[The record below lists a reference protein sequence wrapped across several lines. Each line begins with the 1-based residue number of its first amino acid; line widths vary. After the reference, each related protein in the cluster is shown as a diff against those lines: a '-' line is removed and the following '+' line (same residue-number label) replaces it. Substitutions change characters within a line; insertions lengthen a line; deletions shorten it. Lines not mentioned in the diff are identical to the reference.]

1 MYIKFLLGIACEYIS
16 SMTTRTTRD
25 DTPWQFYNILTGE
38 HIDWNDYIITDED
51 GVAFLVLDNNWL
63 KYPTTERSQR

>member
-1 MYIKFLLGIACEYIS
+1 
-16 SMTTRTTRD
+16 MTTRTTRD

-38 HIDWNDYIITDED
+38 YIDWEDYIITDED

>member
-1 MYIKFLLGIACEYIS
+1 
-16 SMTTRTTRD
+16 MTTRTTRD